1 MDDVAAKA
9 ELMRF
14 KGVGPKTVACVL
26 MFTLA
31 RAEFPVDAH
40 VVHVSPLDALPRA
53 TGHRT
58 VTDCCKTDLHAAT
71 AIHTWPLRYPT
82 CSFSNVGLLFGLP
95 SSELTA

>member
-40 VVHVSPLDALPRA
+40 VVRA
-53 TGHRT
+53 SL
-58 VTDCCKTDLHAAT
+58 C
-71 AIHTWPLRYPT
+71 
-82 CSFSNVGLLFGLP
+82 LF
-95 SSELTA
+95 T

>member
-40 VVHVSPLDALPRA
+40 VVHLSPSMPSHARLWAP
-53 TGHRT
+53 
-58 VTDCCKTDLHAAT
+58 DCCKTDLHAAT
-71 AIHTWPLRYPT
+71 AIHMWPLRYPT
-82 CSFSNVGLLFGLP
+82 RSLSNMGLFGRP
-95 SSELTA
+95 SSQLTA